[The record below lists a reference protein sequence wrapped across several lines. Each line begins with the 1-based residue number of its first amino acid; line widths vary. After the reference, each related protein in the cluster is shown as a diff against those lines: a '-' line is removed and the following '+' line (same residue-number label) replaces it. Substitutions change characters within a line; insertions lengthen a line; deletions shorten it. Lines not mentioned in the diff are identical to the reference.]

1 MHLGFFKLHLQT
13 LGPLGAR
20 KACKQAVDLRFV
32 KQIRRVSQNHD
43 FTFEMKQ
50 IIVGAPIIA
59 KKTPKHRNAPKNT
72 ILRKKH
78 TKTKKNMQK
87 QKTHAKTTKKHAKT
101 QMFREITSKTKK
113 QQKKHEKH
121 KNVEN

>member
-13 LGPLGAR
+13 LGPLGAS

-50 IIVGAPIIA
+50 IIVHAPIIA

-72 ILRKKH
+72 ILRKK
-78 TKTKKNMQK
+78 TYKNK
-87 QKTHAKTTKKHAKT
+87 KKHAKT
-101 QMFREITSKTKK
+101 KNARKNNKKTCKNTNVQRNRVENKQKTKK
-113 QQKKHEKH
+113 T
-121 KNVEN
+121 